1 MPPGKSKPSAPKP
14 AASNKGEGAQAASS
28 QKTNAQKMATIRETQ
43 RETAKIVK
51 PKAATRAGGPGAK
64 ITNEKYAKAVK
75 KYVTDP
81 GKDFKGVGSN
91 FYTPPK
97 IKTGKGKTDD
107 GKSDL
112 PKEVVSSA
120 VETVVP
126 TSGLVDGVNYKD
138 LYLAEISRLVLSL
151 VHNAKSLLIR
161 YNFSGIDRV
170 PEYYLDSDRESKSQA
185 VASTT
190 SRPQSPFSLTEANL
204 QDQFS
209 TDINEINNKIS
220 DLTDNSVRS
229 EYFGTMRGG
238 TFLPREVKIFAD
250 GRTGYDMRLTFTSVS
265 NQDFIIKCY
274 EVS

>member
-1 MPPGKSKPSAPKP
+1 MAKQPVGPVKATGKIAPKP
-14 AASNKGEGAQAASS
+14 PKKDPETA
-28 QKTNAQKMATIRETQ
+28 RETKKLPPPKANPLKV
-43 RETAKIVK
+43 TKTSDKADVLAAKIAAGKVVGRK
-51 PKAATRAGGPGAK
+51 PFKFVGFDPSSIKIKKPGPKKPPSDRGPGP
-64 ITNEKYAKAVK
+64 ITP
-75 KYVTDP
+75 VT
-81 GKDFKGVGSN
+81 SN
-91 FYTPPK
+91 P
-97 IKTGKGKTDD
+97 
-107 GKSDL
+107 
-112 PKEVVSSA
+112 

-138 LYLAEISRLVLSL
+138 LYLKEISRLVLSL

>member
-1 MPPGKSKPSAPKP
+1 MAKQPVGPVKAT
-14 AASNKGEGAQAASS
+14 E
-28 QKTNAQKMATIRETQ
+28 KTNAQKMATIRETQ
-43 RETAKIVK
+43 RETAKAPNA
-51 PKAATRAGGPGAK
+51 PKSTRGGPGAK
-64 ITNEKYAKAVK
+64 VQKEGSLSTAKAVK
-75 KYVTDP
+75 KYKEAGP
-81 GKDFKGVGSN
+81 NFKGVGSN

-97 IKTGKGKTDD
+97 IKTGKTNTGGET
-107 GKSDL
+107 SNL
-112 PKEVVSSA
+112 PKEVVAAA

-138 LYLAEISRLVLSL
+138 LYLKEISRLVLSL